1 MLFNPN
7 DLFDNPASRISAM
20 SEIDLDLAPSETAA
34 VLRELL
40 AYIKEQDRLREMQER
55 QMYALTIISV
65 VSSVIAAITG
75 IVAILQ

>member
-7 DLFDNPASRISAM
+7 DLFDNPASCISAM